1 MRPSILS
8 GCRILI
14 TGAGSGIGR
23 ATAETFAAEGAT
35 IAALDINFAAAQQV
49 ASDIQGFAIGVDVTN
64 EDSVLDAVARAA
76 QAMGG
81 IDGVI
86 NAAGITELGPVQQMS
101 FASWRRVIAVNL
113 EGPFLVCRAA
123 IPWLVK
129 ANAATIV
136 NIASASAL
144 QPFAGGAAY
153 AASKGGL
160 LNLTRVLAK
169 ELAPGVRANTV
180 CPGLVDTP
188 MIDAIEARASRDPS
202 GSSFSLS
209 MYALQRKATAVEI
222 AAAILFLTS
231 TESSFM
237 TGSTLVVDGGRTFY

>member
-8 GCRILI
+8 GRRILI

-35 IAALDINFAAAQQV
+35 IAALDINLAAAEQV
-49 ASDIQGFAIGVDVTN
+49 TANIHGFAIGVDVTD
-64 EDSVLDAVARAA
+64 EDSVLNAVARAA

-81 IDGVI
+81 IDGVV
-86 NAAGITELGPVQQMS
+86 NAAGITELGPVEQTS
-101 FASWRRVIAVNL
+101 FASWRRVLAVNL
-113 EGPFLVCRAA
+113 DGPFLVCRAA
-123 IPWLVK
+123 IPWLLK
-129 ANAATIV
+129 AKSATIV

-153 AASKGGL
+153 AASKSGL
-160 LNLTRVLAK
+160 LNFTRVLAK
-169 ELAPGVRANTV
+169 ELAPGIRANTV

-188 MIDAIEARASRDPS
+188 MIDAIEAKASRDPMV
-202 GSSFSLS
+202 SSFPQS
-209 MYALQRKATAVEI
+209 MYALQRKATPVEI

-237 TGSTLVVDGGRTFY
+237 TGSTLVVDGGRTYY